1 LLKKLVITSIPSLPI
16 CTEMATTQW
25 GGIPTTSL
33 ATALN
38 QLLPPCHLAQN
49 ADSIFDID

>member
-1 LLKKLVITSIPSLPI
+1 
-16 CTEMATTQW
+16 MATTQW

-38 QLLPPCHLAQN
+38 QLLPLSLLGQN